1 MSLKTLPPTNGTTAK
16 PVETPKNEKAVSTT
30 VKVQPLAVKDETP
43 SIEKRLEKFHQ
54 LEKVLERREKIA
66 EAVEELQDF
75 YIAPTGTGCLL
86 KLQDSKGNTFAIS
99 HPAVI
104 GEMVGL
110 AKAKLQKELEAIDQE
125 FTFTI

>member
-1 MSLKTLPPTNGTTAK
+1 MSLKTLPPTNGTTTK
-16 PVETPKNEKAVSTT
+16 TVEPSKTEKAVSTT
-30 VKVQPLAVKDETP
+30 VKVQPLPVKDENP
-43 SIEKRLEKFHQ
+43 SIEKRLEKFYQ
-54 LEKVLERREKIA
+54 LEKVLERRDKIA
-66 EAVEELQDF
+66 EAVNELQDF
-75 YIAPTGTGCLL
+75 YFAPTGTGCLL

-104 GEMVGL
+104 GEMVGI

>member
-16 PVETPKNEKAVSTT
+16 PVETAKNEKTVSTT
-30 VKVQPLAVKDETP
+30 VKVQPLPVKNESP
-43 SIEKRLEKFHQ
+43 SIEKRLEKFYQ

-66 EAVEELQDF
+66 DAVKELQDF
-75 YIAPTGTGCLL
+75 YIAPTGTGCML

-104 GEMVGL
+104 GEMVGM

>member
-1 MSLKTLPPTNGTTAK
+1 MSLKTLPPTNGTTTK
-16 PVETPKNEKAVSTT
+16 TVEPSKNEKAVSTT
-30 VKVQPLAVKDETP
+30 VKVQPLPVKDENP
-43 SIEKRLEKFHQ
+43 SIEKRLEKFYQ

-66 EAVEELQDF
+66 EAVTELQDF

-104 GEMVGL
+104 GEMVGI

>member
-1 MSLKTLPPTNGTTAK
+1 MSLKTLPPTNGTTTK
-16 PVETPKNEKAVSTT
+16 TVEPSKTEKAVSTT
-30 VKVQPLAVKDETP
+30 VKVQPLPVKDENP
-43 SIEKRLEKFHQ
+43 SIEKRLEKFYQ
-54 LEKVLERREKIA
+54 LEKVLERRDKIA
-66 EAVEELQDF
+66 EAVNELQDF

-104 GEMVGL
+104 GEMVGI